1 MIGYPSHPR
10 SRSTNIKVGGIYS
23 YKLSAGAS
31 WGVARRGGF
40 VSIKGIEVLSYS
52 TSALSFLSPRQ
63 RPTYIS
69 RLLLAPRS
77 TIPFSAVLSCPI
89 VHTLSHWGEHQI
101 GRRIFHRQQ
110 ASSPAHIQLASP
122 EYFVFCFPRRNLV
135 KHTKLP
141 LITSLFYGF

>member
-23 YKLSAGAS
+23 YKLSAGAL

-69 RLLLAPRS
+69 RLLLAPTLYR
-77 TIPFSAVLSCPI
+77 PFFRCSLMPYRTHSVSL
-89 VHTLSHWGEHQI
+89 
-101 GRRIFHRQQ
+101 RRTPDWK
-110 ASSPAHIQLASP
+110 ANLSPATSFFASP
-122 EYFVFCFPRRNLV
+122 HPVSEPRVLCFL
-135 KHTKLP
+135 LP
-141 LITSLFYGF
+141 ETQPSQTY